1 MRGGVFVQ
9 KENQDKNGE
18 NEALN
23 RADEIE
29 KTGSVTM
36 ESGRSSI
43 HCLTI
48 VGQIEGHQVLPPQNK
63 TTKYEHVM
71 PQLAAIE
78 EAPDIDGLLI
88 LLNTVG
94 GDVEAGL
101 AIAELIAGKGAVRA
115 ALQRHLAEA

>member
-36 ESGRSSI
+36 ESG
-43 HCLTI
+43 
-48 VGQIEGHQVLPPQNK
+48 GGK
-63 TTKYEHVM
+63 TF
-71 PQLAAIE
+71 PDGAAE
-78 EAPDIDGLLI
+78 SGTP
-88 LLNTVG
+88 
-94 GDVEAGL
+94 
-101 AIAELIAGKGAVRA
+101 GA
-115 ALQRHLAEA
+115 

>member
-29 KTGSVTM
+29 KSGSVTM

-48 VGQIEGHQVLPPQNK
+48 V
-63 TTKYEHVM
+63 
-71 PQLAAIE
+71 
-78 EAPDIDGLLI
+78 
-88 LLNTVG
+88 
-94 GDVEAGL
+94 
-101 AIAELIAGKGAVRA
+101 
-115 ALQRHLAEA
+115 